1 MSMFDFA
8 SFFQQAELLDKNLDM
23 HAVDRTFIAANVTLT
38 EQVEQGDEVFKD
50 FNPDNLMV
58 RYEFIEGLVRAAQIK
73 YYLPRN
79 IPRSEK
85 KLSIA
90 LTKLVDNIKLKE
102 DLLVYDPQVFRDEL
116 LWNKQMH

>member
-1 MSMFDFA
+1 MFDFA